1 MFKTILFFIAIW
13 GIMILAIPVAIL
25 LILLGVLPGLR
36 RGAIFLLRNLTRL
49 WARFVIFGTGSSV
62 SIEGAEKIPSHGGV
76 CFVANHPGDF
86 DIILALA
93 FIKRPFGFI
102 AKREILFFPF
112 VNLWVFFLGGLF
124 IDRKNVAKAHR
135 SIERGARRIRNGG
148 AMIIFPEGTRSR
160 GKGVLPF
167 KGGSFKLATLAD
179 APIVPVAISGSYTVW
194 EETKT
199 IQAARVR
206 MVFCDPIPTAG
217 LQAED
222 RRRLVDT
229 VRDRILQVLETE
241 S

>member
-1 MFKTILFFIAIW
+1 MFKTILFFIVIW
-13 GIMILAIPVAIL
+13 GIMIVAIPLAL
-25 LILLGVLPGLR
+25 PLILLGMIPGVR
-36 RGAIFLLRNLTRL
+36 GGAIFLLRGLTRL
-49 WARFVIFGTGSSV
+49 WARLVIFGTGSDV
-62 SIEGAEKIPSHGGV
+62 SIEGLEKIPSLGGV

-86 DIILALA
+86 DTILALA

-135 SIERGARRIRNGG
+135 SIARGAQRIRNGG

-167 KGGSFKLATLAD
+167 KGGSFKLATLAG
-179 APIVPVAISGSYTVW
+179 APIVPVAISGSYAVW

-199 IQAARVR
+199 ITAARVR

-222 RRRLVDT
+222 RRNLVET
-229 VRDRILQVLETE
+229 VRGRIIEALGTE

>member
-1 MFKTILFFIAIW
+1 MIVAIP
-13 GIMILAIPVAIL
+13 LAIL
-25 LILLGVLPGLR
+25 CILLGLIPGVR
-36 RGAIFLLRNLTRL
+36 MGAIFLLRFLTRL
-49 WARFVIFGTGSSV
+49 WARFVIFGTGSEV
-62 SIEGAEKIPSHGGV
+62 SIEGTEKIPPSGGV

-167 KGGSFKLATLAD
+167 KGGSFKLATLAG
-179 APIVPVAISGSYTVW
+179 APIVPVAISGSYAVW

-199 IQAARVR
+199 IRAAKVR
-206 MVFCDPIPTAG
+206 MVFCDPVPTEG
-217 LQAED
+217 LQGED
-222 RRRLVDT
+222 RRKLVDT
-229 VRDRILQVLETE
+229 VRDRIIEVLKDE

>member
-1 MFKTILFFIAIW
+1 MLKTILFFIIIW
-13 GIMILAIPVAIL
+13 GIMIAAIPLALLLIFLGVIPGVRRVAIFS
-25 LILLGVLPGLR
+25 LR
-36 RGAIFLLRNLTRL
+36 SFTRL
-49 WARFVIFGTGSSV
+49 WARFVIFGTGSEV
-62 SIEGAEKIPSHGGV
+62 SIEGIEKIPSHGGV

-102 AKREILFFPF
+102 AKRELLFFPF

-135 SIERGARRIRNGG
+135 SIERGALRIRNGG

-167 KGGSFKLATLAD
+167 KGGSFKLATLAG
-179 APIVPVAISGSYTVW
+179 APIVPVAISGSYAVW
-194 EETKT
+194 EETRT
-199 IQAARVR
+199 IRAAKVR
-206 MVFCDPIPTAG
+206 MVFCDPVPTAD
-217 LQAED
+217 LQAEE

-229 VRDRILQVLETE
+229 VRERIIEILGAE